1 MERRMSSS
9 SRSLGAPPRC
19 DPTVLAHF
27 KRWDAH
33 PFQAAGEDGGGG
45 SCTLCGEHRM
55 QIRHHPTRVR
65 ASCLLKGLDPE
76 LVLGPSRR

>member
-1 MERRMSSS
+1 MSSS
-9 SRSLGAPPRC
+9 SRSHGGPVRC
-19 DPTVLAHF
+19 EASLLAHF

-33 PFQAAGEDGGGG
+33 PFQAAGEGSDGG
-45 SCTLCGEHRM
+45 SCALCGEHRM

-76 LVLGPSRR
+76 LVLGSSRS